1 MARWGGGRIRVGPW
15 HGDDRV
21 AYLAPVGDGPAPGP
35 SDVRH
40 TLERLTRSGY
50 AEAVTAAIGPLEA
63 HGFVLAGF
71 EVHERLHLLARDL
84 RDLPESP
91 AAALRRARRRD
102 RPRVLAIDGA
112 AFSPFWRLDDAGLEE
127 ALSATP
133 SSRFRVALDPDAD
146 AAPSNGDND
155 ADAGPDG
162 ETGETGETGDA
173 IVGYAICGRAGRRG
187 FVQRLAV
194 DPTHHGHGLG
204 QALLLDGLGWLR
216 RRGVDRVVVNTQ
228 EANGPALALYE
239 RLGFRRQPGGLAVLK
254 KSLVNS

>member
-15 HGDDRV
+15 HGDDRI

-35 SDVRH
+35 GDVRS

-84 RDLPESP
+84 RDLPEAPP
-91 AAALRRARRRD
+91 ATLRRTRRRD
-102 RPRVLAIDGA
+102 RPRVLAIDAA

-127 ALSATP
+127 AISATP
-133 SSRFRVALDPDAD
+133 ASRFRVAVDRELGDAD
-146 AAPSNGDND
+146 EPA
-155 ADAGPDG
+155 
-162 ETGETGETGDA
+162 A
-173 IVGYAICGRAGRRG
+173 IVGYVICGRAGRRG

-194 DPTHHGHGLG
+194 DPAHHGHGLG
-204 QALLLDGLGWLR
+204 RALLLDGLGWLR

-228 EANGPALALYE
+228 EANGRALALYE
-239 RLGFRRQPGGLAVLK
+239 QLGFRRQPGGLAVLK
-254 KSLVNS
+254 KTLTTS